1 MILSLFERIKKLIRK
16 IIGHSIC
23 FYCKQNE
30 GKAFFCDA
38 CLSSFPFPVP
48 LLLKKTKLII
58 YSLGRYDGFLRF
70 VVNQKY
76 RKNPL
81 AYYALQDK
89 IIELFKIY
97 QLQDSFD
104 IILPVPKSS
113 SSRVAHGFNPAEI
126 IARIISKK
134 FCKEIFLSVYTK
146 QYKTRQVGLKN
157 EERSRNKKNIFFI
170 STSDSI
176 ILENKK
182 ILIVDDVYTTGAT
195 IEAMRDTLKKISCC
209 SAMVF
214 VLAR

>member
-1 MILSLFERIKKLIRK
+1 MSLFDRIKELIRK
-16 IIGHSIC
+16 IIGHDIC
-23 FYCKQNE
+23 FYCKKNGE
-30 GKAFFCDA
+30 KSFFCDS

-48 LLLKKTKLII
+48 LLLKKTKLVI

-76 RKNPL
+76 RKNVL

-89 IIELFKIY
+89 IIEFFRMYKLE
-97 QLQDSFD
+97 DSFD
-104 IILPVPKSS
+104 IILPIPKSS
-113 SSRVAHGFNPAEI
+113 SSRVTHGFNPAEI
-126 IARIISKK
+126 IARIIGEN
-134 FCKEIFLSVYTK
+134 FRKEVFLSVYTR
-146 QYKTRQVGLKN
+146 QYKARQVGLKN

-195 IEAMRDTLKKISCC
+195 IEAMRDALKKISCC

>member
-1 MILSLFERIKKLIRK
+1 MIVGFFKRIKEQIKK
-16 IIGHSIC
+16 ILGHNIC
-23 FYCKQNE
+23 SYCKQNE
-30 GKAFFCDA
+30 EKTFFCHA
-38 CLSSFPFPVP
+38 CLSSFQLSVP
-48 LLLKKTKLII
+48 LLLKKTKLIV

-76 RKNPL
+76 RKNALP
-81 AYYALQDK
+81 YYALEDK
-89 IIELFKIY
+89 IIELFKVY

-104 IILPVPKSS
+104 IVLPVPKAC
-113 SSRVAHGFNPAEI
+113 SSRLAHGFNPAEI
-126 IARIISKK
+126 IARMISEQ
-134 FCKEIFLSVYTK
+134 FSKEIFVSVYTK
-146 QYKTRQVGLKN
+146 QYKTRQVGLTN

-195 IEAMRDTLKKISCC
+195 IEAMRDALKKISSC
-209 SAMVF
+209 SVMVF